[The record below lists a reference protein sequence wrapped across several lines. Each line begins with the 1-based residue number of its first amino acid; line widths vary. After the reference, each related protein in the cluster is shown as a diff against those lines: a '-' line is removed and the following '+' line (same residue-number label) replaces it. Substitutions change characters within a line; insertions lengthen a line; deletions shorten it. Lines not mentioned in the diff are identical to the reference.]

1 MEFNTKTNAG
11 QISPVLE
18 TGFLIVFD
26 WGAGHF
32 AHNPALSLYFSW
44 LLIMN
49 SRSREVNYI
58 SDLLGL

>member
-32 AHNPALSLYFSW
+32 AHNPALSLSLF
-44 LLIMN
+44 LLALDH
-49 SRSREVNYI
+49 E
-58 SDLLGL
+58 